1 MRGGG
6 KGPASQQER
15 EAPQNSL
22 CPPRRGPERS
32 RRGFCLERARQRW
45 PERVGK
51 ESGAGGPSLF
61 AAKQEKAFSSFFPP
75 SSPSL
80 PQRAFTVIRVGDTRL
95 PTPEA
100 SGAYTASLS
109 CLWKLFRKICAG
121 RPWSVWLLQKG
132 KREVTAQR
140 RPAQGERENRVFP
153 VKRQTVWCG
162 MQSLPHEKCPGRAR
176 RENARKIHVADL
188 RGGPPHDRKG
198 EGGTYF
204 RRASRVSLMA
214 SMLPEP
220 SSSM

>member
-1 MRGGG
+1 MRE
-6 KGPASQQER
+6 GPAFS
-15 EAPQNSL
+15 
-22 CPPRRGPERS
+22 PRSKKRRS
-32 RRGFCLERARQRW
+32 RH
-45 PERVGK
+45 
-51 ESGAGGPSLF
+51 
-61 AAKQEKAFSSFFPP
+61 SSPP
-75 SSPSL
+75 SSLSL
-80 PQRAFTVIRVGDTRL
+80 PQRAFTVRRVGDTRL

-188 RGGPPHDRKG
+188 RRGPPHDRKG